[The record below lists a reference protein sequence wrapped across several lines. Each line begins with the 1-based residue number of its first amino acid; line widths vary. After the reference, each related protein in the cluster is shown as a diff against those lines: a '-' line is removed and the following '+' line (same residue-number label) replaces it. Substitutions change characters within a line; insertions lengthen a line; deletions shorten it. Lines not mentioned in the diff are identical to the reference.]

1 MSLEKPFHVVLVE
14 PEIPPNTGNIA
25 RLCMAS
31 NTTLHL
37 VEPFGFRLDDAT
49 LKRAGM
55 DYWHEV
61 DARLYKSYDAVR
73 AAAAKDAAFYFL
85 TAQAARSY
93 LEPRYREDMSKLAAR
108 HLLEAEVAASGLGVE
123 PALLHEEE
131 ESPSDAIVRVA
142 SERACDL
149 IVMSSHGRT
158 GFAGLLIGSETR
170 KVLAI
175 SDVPVLVCR
184 PRAAA

>member
-1 MSLEKPFHVVLVE
+1 MYK
-14 PEIPPNTGNIA
+14 NILTSTDGSPLA
-25 RLCMAS
+25 L
-31 NTTLHL
+31 
-37 VEPFGFRLDDAT
+37 
-49 LKRAGM
+49 AG
-55 DYWHEV
+55 
-61 DARLYKSYDAVR
+61 VR
-73 AAAAKDAAFYFL
+73 AAAELAKALNAKL
-85 TAQAARSY
+85 TVVTVTMPFHIVSY
-93 LEPRYREDMSKLAAR
+93 DPLMVSDTEPRYREDMSKLAAR

-142 SERACDL
+142 SARACDL
-149 IVMSSHGRT
+149 IVMASHGRT